1 MASQVLPT
9 LTDGTQFYTQRVVL
23 DGVAFV
29 LQFSWNARDSSWY
42 VLILDSSA
50 NPLLSRRLAVGSPL
64 LGRFKIQG
72 LPAGEIMAMD
82 TSGQDLDAGLTDL
95 GGRVQLLYIP
105 VADLQ

>member
-1 MASQVLPT
+1 MAAQILPT

-42 VLILDSSA
+42 LLIRDSSA
-50 NPLLSRRLAVGSPL
+50 NPLLSRRLAVGSTL

-72 LPAGEIMAMD
+72 LPAGEIP
-82 TSGQDLDAGLTDL
+82 LPIEAGACAASP
-95 GGRVQLLYIP
+95 RSYWLLP
-105 VADLQ
+105 RPRQRR

>member
-42 VLILDSSA
+42 LLIRDSSA
-50 NPLLSRRLAVGSPL
+50 NPLLSRRLAVGSTL

-72 LPAGEIMAMD
+72 LPAGEIHADPMRPNNLEE
-82 TSGQDLDAGLTDL
+82 GCNGE
-95 GGRVQLLYIP
+95 LLRTAHLP
-105 VADLQ
+105 W